1 VSVVLRRKIE
11 AGDAEPEVGGQM
23 SFLEHLDEVRK
34 RLMRS
39 AAFVALAFIGCLFVS
54 QSIYNFLARPAQ
66 EALAAQTQTRVEV
79 RGIDGDI
86 QTFSLNTLKE
96 GDTGRL
102 ILDRETKI
110 GKSVIPA
117 GGSVN
122 ARVARDYEGQ
132 IGLFTDEPMFTGNTI
147 LPKGVRLPFDFNA
160 QPGDQYSASQRMVVT
175 TAMEPFTLYMTV
187 SFYTAIA
194 LSLPFLLLQIWGF
207 VSPGLYPHERSYV
220 TPFIGLSTISFAIG
234 AAFAYYILL
243 PPALVYLIGLGED
256 FRVLLRA
263 SDYLDF
269 ITILILAMGLVF
281 QMPAITYVLA
291 RIGVVT
297 AGYLIRNWRIALIA
311 ILVVAAFAS
320 PTPDVIN
327 MMFFAAPM
335 FGLYI
340 ISIFIAWLFG
350 KKRTTHA
357 EA

>member
-1 VSVVLRRKIE
+1 VAVFKRKIG
-11 AGDAEPEVGGQM
+11 AGETETEVGGQM

-39 AAFVALAFIGCLFVS
+39 AAFIAVAFVGCLFVS
-54 QSIYNFLARPAQ
+54 QPIYNFLARPAQ
-66 EALAAQTQTRVEV
+66 EALAAQTQTRIEV
-79 RGIDGDI
+79 RGIDGDVQI
-86 QTFSLNTLKE
+86 LSLNTLKE
-96 GDTGRL
+96 GDAGRL
-102 ILDRETKI
+102 IFDSETKI

-122 ARVARDYEGQ
+122 TRVARDFEGN

-160 QPGDQYSASQRMVVT
+160 QPGDLYSANQRMIVT

-187 SFYTAIA
+187 SFYGAIA

-207 VSPGLYPHERSYV
+207 VSPGLYQHERRYV
-220 TPFIGLSTISFAIG
+220 TPFIGLSSISFVIG
-234 AAFAYYILL
+234 AAFAYYVLL
-243 PPALVYLIGLGED
+243 PPALVYLIGLGGD

-281 QMPAITYVLA
+281 QMPAITYVLS
-291 RIGVVT
+291 RIGIVT
-297 AGYLIRNWRIALIA
+297 AGYLIRSWRIALVV
-311 ILVVAAFAS
+311 ILIVAAFAS

-335 FGLYI
+335 VGLYI

-350 KKRTTHA
+350 RKRHA
-357 EA
+357 GEAA

>member
-1 VSVVLRRKIE
+1 MSALLKKKIE
-11 AGDAEPEVGGQM
+11 APEVEAEVGGQM
-23 SFLEHLDEVRK
+23 SFLEHLDEVRR
-34 RLMRS
+34 RLVRS
-39 AAFVALAFIGCLFVS
+39 AACVAVGFVVCLYFS
-54 QSIYNFLARPAQ
+54 QTIYNFLAHPAQ

-79 RGIDGDI
+79 RGIDGDVQI
-86 QTFSLNTLKE
+86 LSLSTLKE
-96 GDTGRL
+96 GDAGRL
-102 ILDRETKI
+102 IFDRETKI

-122 ARVARDYEGQ
+122 ARVARGQ
-132 IGLFTDEPMFTGNTI
+132 DGNIGLFTDEQMFTGNTI

-160 QPGDQYSASQRMVVT
+160 QPGDQYSANQRMIVT

-187 SFYTAIA
+187 SFYGAIA
-194 LSLPFLLLQIWGF
+194 LSLPFLLWQIWGF
-207 VSPGLYPHERSYV
+207 VAPGLYPHERSYV
-220 TPFIGLSTISFAIG
+220 TPFIGLSTISFVIG
-234 AAFAYYILL
+234 AAFAYYVLL
-243 PPALVYLIGLGED
+243 PPALVYLIGLGDD

-291 RIGVVT
+291 RIGLIT
-297 AGYLIRNWRIALIA
+297 AGFLIRSWRIALVV
-311 ILVVAAFAS
+311 ILIVAAVAS

-350 KKRTTHA
+350 KKRTEHA